1 MFLSTQF
8 VVVIVVA
15 VFSLTILGLVGFC
28 AILCAKDLQ
37 HVKHVQQPPV
47 IESIP
52 NMPNIPLSD
61 KEYNEWRRDIAAEYF
76 LRTGRAYPRANTPH
90 GRVLREMLVYMS
102 DHNPKSVM
110 DTVDLLLE
118 IEVLQR

>member
-8 VVVIVVA
+8 VVMLTVC
-15 VFSLTILGLVGFC
+15 SLTMLGLVGLC
-28 AILCAKDLQ
+28 AILCAKTVQ
-37 HVKHVQQPPV
+37 QNVVQQPPV
-47 IESIP
+47 IESIPNIP

-76 LRTGRAYPRANTPH
+76 LRTGRAYPRAKTPH